1 MNENLKLNLAI
12 DKIEKKIAELNIKIT
27 KNPEDINSIKE
38 LNILL
43 KNRNKIYTGNTEE
56 LKILINK
63 YGSKK

>member
-27 KNPEDINSIKE
+27 KNPEDIDSIKE

-63 YGSKK
+63 YGSKE